1 MTKKTKKVEVVEP
14 QEVPVVETPVVETPT
29 PKKVEPKKPTWEIK
43 DRAYYLKGGYKPVSR
58 SIKAANIYYFD
69 EKKGFERELKYCE
82 NQKTSFVDEM
92 KGDQILSHIVFR
104 NGALHVPRQKQ
115 TLQKLLSLYHPLK
128 DV

>member
-1 MTKKTKKVEVVEP
+1 MTKKTKKVEVVDP

-69 EKKGFERELKYCE
+69 EKKVLKE
-82 NQKTSFVDEM
+82 NLSIVKTNKLALLM
-92 KGDQILSHIVFR
+92 K
-104 NGALHVPRQKQ
+104 
-115 TLQKLLSLYHPLK
+115 
-128 DV
+128 